1 MRKRVFFVIFNGL
14 SLGALPGSP
23 EENNVDLFTLKRIY
37 RTGKLNIPL
46 LRNFGLFNIDGV
58 DFGRK
63 SCIVY
68 SSFGRCAC
76 DPQAREGSFIK
87 DLIGISGITSDRFVL
102 PSGFSFT
109 AAGGVCRDFE
119 DCGFAELHRT
129 SSNKEA
135 LDVMIRAAKTN
146 FNGICAISVFDD
158 LSNTVTDEHYPSYVS
173 SVNYVDRRISQFLQL
188 LRTGDILVITSDAA
202 ELGCMTPVMIYGE
215 GIRGAVNLGTRAS
228 YKDIGATVSEYF
240 GFTSDGNSFLPEI
253 EKSNAKGKENE
264 NQ

>member
-87 DLIGISGITSDRFVL
+87 DLIGISGITADRL
-102 PSGFSFT
+102 RMSGSF
-109 AAGGVCRDFE
+109 
-119 DCGFAELHRT
+119 
-129 SSNKEA
+129 
-135 LDVMIRAAKTN
+135 
-146 FNGICAISVFDD
+146 
-158 LSNTVTDEHYPSYVS
+158 P
-173 SVNYVDRRISQFLQL
+173 
-188 LRTGDILVITSDAA
+188 
-202 ELGCMTPVMIYGE
+202 
-215 GIRGAVNLGTRAS
+215 
-228 YKDIGATVSEYF
+228 
-240 GFTSDGNSFLPEI
+240 
-253 EKSNAKGKENE
+253 
-264 NQ
+264 